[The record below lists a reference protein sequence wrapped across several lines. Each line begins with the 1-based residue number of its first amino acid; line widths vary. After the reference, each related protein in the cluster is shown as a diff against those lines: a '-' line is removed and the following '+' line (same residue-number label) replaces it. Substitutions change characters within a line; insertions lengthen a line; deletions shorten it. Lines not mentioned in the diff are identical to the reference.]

1 MNSSLLLFN
10 NLQLNV
16 DLGEIVV
23 IEGSDFCLFVCLC
36 PSLWEDVS
44 PHLCRRWQS
53 WSLVL
58 MTTAVFLHN
67 LGEKTVQER
76 LEKAR
81 PGEVITLRQPP
92 HLLYGD
98 VNEKWALPRKGLET
112 PALMTKLLAWL
123 LEIKGIK
130 LWIEQNPH
138 SHTFRSFNNFQVFV
152 SFF

>member
-23 IEGSDFCLFVCLC
+23 IEGSDFCLFVCLFM
-36 PSLWEDVS
+36 SLIMGRCLSPFMQKMTVLVS
-44 PHLCRRWQS
+44 S
-53 WSLVL
+53 ADEK
-58 MTTAVFLHN
+58 TAVFLHN

-76 LEKAR
+76 LQKAR

-92 HLLYGD
+92 DLLHGD
-98 VNEKWALPRKGLET
+98 VNEKWALSREGLET
-112 PALMTKLLAWL
+112 PALMTELLAGL

-130 LWIEQNPH
+130 L
-138 SHTFRSFNNFQVFV
+138 
-152 SFF
+152 